1 MADGAIRWWQT
12 LTTVDAGA
20 IESSDPVVVLPVAAI
35 EQHGPHLPLS
45 TDLEIGLAGDMLVK
59 VDRMSMANSLEVR
72 SPFLDRELV
81 ELAFKLPGK
90 YKVGM
95 FKGKKILRE
104 VFSDRLPEWSINLPK
119 KGFEVPIASWLS
131 KDLKSLLNKTCNSKN
146 LEKIGIVNTS
156 IVENWKKNLF
166 AGKKDT
172 SWQLWTLLAY
182 DQWLKAR
189 GLV

>member
-1 MADGAIRWWQT
+1 M
-12 LTTVDAGA
+12 
-20 IESSDPVVVLPVAAI
+20 
-35 EQHGPHLPLS
+35 
-45 TDLEIGLAGDMLVK
+45 
-59 VDRMSMANSLEVR
+59 
-72 SPFLDRELV
+72 
-81 ELAFKLPGK
+81 
-90 YKVGM
+90 
-95 FKGKKILRE
+95 RE
-104 VFSDRLPEWSINLPK
+104 VFSDRLPEWSVNLPK
-119 KGFEVPIASWLS
+119 KGFEIPIANWLS

-146 LEKIGIVNTS
+146 LEKIGIINTS